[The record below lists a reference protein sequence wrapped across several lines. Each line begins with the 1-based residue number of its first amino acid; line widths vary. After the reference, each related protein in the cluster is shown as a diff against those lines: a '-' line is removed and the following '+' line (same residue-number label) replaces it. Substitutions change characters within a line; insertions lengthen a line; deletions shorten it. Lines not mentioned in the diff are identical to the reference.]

1 MNKRVFFIIS
11 KKGIFTLLIASLFL
25 IQLFNC
31 PVTASTSSITRTN
44 EEDYLVEVTNTQI
57 YFTSNNYNLYGNIFY
72 PNDTSK
78 KYPCIIF
85 CEGFPGYVNA
95 YSWIPKAL
103 AEQGYVTF
111 IYDPP
116 GLGKSEGF
124 VPIRG
129 VSVQVLNLY
138 FRFGSY
144 TISPLHYFVGDWV
157 QAGCDALT
165 YMIEESPVNE
175 MINVSSIGLIGHSF
189 GGITASEI
197 AAVDDRF
204 DAVIAMSHANP
215 MYVDD
220 ISIPI
225 QFIGTDFDY
234 GLFSIPMIQ
243 LSYSRANAPKEMIM
257 IKLGTHFGFT
267 TAFNSLCP
275 CPRWQK
281 DVVLHYIVPWF
292 DYHLK
297 NDLSSYPIITSG
309 TDNLSPIF
317 KSQYNLG
324 SGNYII

>member
-1 MNKRVFFIIS
+1 MNKQFFIHIN
-11 KKGIFTLLIASLFL
+11 KITIFTLFIIFLFL
-25 IQLFNC
+25 TQIFNS
-31 PVTASTSSITRTN
+31 PLTASTLSVKETN
-44 EEDYLVEVTNTQI
+44 LEENLTEIENTSI
-57 YFTSNNYNLYGNIFY
+57 YFTSSNYTLYGNIFH
-72 PNDTSK
+72 PTDDSK

-85 CEGFPGYVNA
+85 CEGFPGYLNA

-124 VPIRG
+124 VPIWG
-129 VSVQVLNLY
+129 VSVQLLNLY

-144 TISPLHYFVGDWV
+144 IISPLHYFVGDWV
-157 QAGCDALT
+157 QAGSDALT
-165 YMIEESPVNE
+165 YLIEDSPVKT
-175 MINVSSIGLIGHSF
+175 MINTSSIGLIGHSF

-215 MYVDD
+215 IYADD
-220 ISIPI
+220 ITIPI

-243 LSYSRANAPKEMIM
+243 MSYKRANAPKELIM

-281 DVVLHYIVPWF
+281 DVILHYVVPWF
-292 DYHLK
+292 NYYLK
-297 NDLSSYPIITSG
+297 NDTSSLSIITSS

-324 SGNYII
+324 SGNYIL

>member
-1 MNKRVFFIIS
+1 MNNRFFLYIS
-11 KKGIFTLLIASLFL
+11 KKEIITLLITLLFL
-25 IQLFNC
+25 IQIFNY
-31 PVTASTSSITRTN
+31 PVIASTSPITITN
-44 EEDYLVEVTNTQI
+44 SEENNLEIEKLPT
-57 YFTSNNYNLYGNIFY
+57 YFTSKNYSLFGNIFY
-72 PNDTSK
+72 PTDTSK

-103 AEQGYVTF
+103 AAQGYITF

-124 VPIRG
+124 VPIWG
-129 VSVQVLNLY
+129 ISVQLLNLY

-157 QAGCDALT
+157 QAGIDALT
-165 YMIEESPVNE
+165 YLTEESPVNE
-175 MINVSSIGLIGHSF
+175 MINKSSIGLIGHSF

-197 AAVDDRF
+197 AVVDNRF

-215 MYVDD
+215 VYVDD

-243 LSYSRANAPKEMIM
+243 RSYIRANAPKEMIM

-275 CPRWQK
+275 CPKWQK
-281 DVVLHYIVPWF
+281 DVILHYVIPWF
-292 DYHLK
+292 DYFLK
-297 NDLSSYPIITSG
+297 NDSSSLSIITSG

-324 SGNYII
+324 SGNYIL

>member
-1 MNKRVFFIIS
+1 MIS
-11 KKGIFTLLIASLFL
+11 KKGIFALFLAFLFL

-31 PVTASTSSITRTN
+31 PSTASTSLNTRAN
-44 EEDYLVEVTNTQI
+44 SEEYLVEITNTPI
-57 YFTSNNYNLYGNIFY
+57 YFTSNDYNLYGNIFY
-72 PNDTSK
+72 PTDTSK

-129 VSVQVLNLY
+129 VSVQLLNLY

-144 TISPLHYFVGDWV
+144 TISPLHYFIGDWV
-157 QAGCDALT
+157 QAGSDALT
-165 YMIEESPVNE
+165 YMLEESPVNE
-175 MINVSSIGLIGHSF
+175 MINTSSIGLIGHSF

-234 GLFSIPMIQ
+234 GLFSIPMIE
-243 LSYSRANAPKEMIM
+243 LSYSRAKAPKEMIM

-281 DVVLHYIVPWF
+281 DIILHYIVPWF
-292 DYHLK
+292 DYYLK
-297 NDLSSYPIITSG
+297 NDLGSYSIITSG

-324 SGNYII
+324 NGNYIL